1 MLGTALSHGIK
12 PQQQRNLGSPIASFK
27 ACPEKFYWVKRKAA
41 VHGTKVTE
49 TRSQK
54 LWLWSGNQ
62 NPKGPLLSWQGRLM
76 KRGDK
81 DQFRDEA
88 PWNPVGFSQRNPLSH
103 VWRLGLHKVCPLL
116 MFVSL
121 AYKFTSLSGPPW
133 VPPTHHAPSYHR
145 TFVHDGLIFTKLAH
159 AHLLTN
165 LNSTISSSAKP
176 SFIP

>member
-103 VWRLGLHKVCPLL
+103 VWRLGLHTVCPLL
-116 MFVSL
+116 MFP
-121 AYKFTSLSGPPW
+121 A
-133 VPPTHHAPSYHR
+133 
-145 TFVHDGLIFTKLAH
+145 
-159 AHLLTN
+159 LLTN
-165 LNSTISSSAKP
+165 LLHSLDLLEFHQHIMLPPTTGPLYMMDWSLP
-176 SFIP
+176 S